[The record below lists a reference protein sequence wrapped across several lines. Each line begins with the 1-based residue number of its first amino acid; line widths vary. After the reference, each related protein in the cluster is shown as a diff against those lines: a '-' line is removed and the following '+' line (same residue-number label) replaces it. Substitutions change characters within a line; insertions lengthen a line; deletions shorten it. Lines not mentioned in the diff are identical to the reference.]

1 MNKTTEPIPFARPF
15 IGAEEEEAVL
25 RVLRSGWL
33 TTGAEALQFE
43 KEFADFFR
51 RSTTTGPIISA
62 GLEGPTGNDATA
74 EPAAQD
80 AVASPTAQDS
90 ATQNA
95 ATQFPAASAYQ
106 NLTALAVNSATSGLH
121 LALEA
126 CGVGPGNIVITSTYT
141 FTATAE
147 VVRYLGA
154 HVVFVDV
161 APNSYLMNVQALEQ
175 TLERLSRGRPAYP
188 PRPGTNDPAE
198 GFGPRGEVKAIIPV
212 HVAGLSCDMDAI
224 MNLARTY
231 HVKVIEDAAHA
242 FPSQLA
248 DGRWAGL
255 LGDIGVFSFY
265 ATKTIT
271 TGEGGMVLTRDRQL
285 AQRIAIMRS
294 HGIDRSIWNRYTDTK
309 ASWRYAVVAP
319 GYKYNLPDVLAAIG
333 RIQLERAI
341 QLLDMRRAIAE
352 SYNHAFRDIDEL
364 LLPPT
369 GVENAWYLYPIRLAG
384 SWGKTVRDRFVEH
397 LQTLGIGVS
406 VHFIPLHTM
415 PYYRSLY
422 HLDDQDFPHALD
434 MFSRSISLPIWP
446 GMTSEQIQRVIDGVI
461 ETVKTLKG

>member
-1 MNKTTEPIPFARPF
+1 MNKTIEPIPFARPF
-15 IGAEEEEAVL
+15 IGAEEEAAVL

-33 TTGAEALQFE
+33 TTGSEALQFE

-51 RSTTTGPIISA
+51 RNTTT
-62 GLEGPTGNDATA
+62 N
-74 EPAAQD
+74 PA
-80 AVASPTAQDS
+80 
-90 ATQNA
+90 
-95 ATQFPAASAYQ
+95 PAMSAYQ
-106 NLTALAVNSATSGLH
+106 DLTALAVNSATSGLH

-126 CGVGPGNIVITSTYT
+126 CGVGPGDIVITSTYT

-161 APNSYLMNVQALEQ
+161 APNSYLMDVQALEQ
-175 TLERLSRGRPAYP
+175 TFERLARGRPAYP
-188 PRPGTNDPAE
+188 PRPGTNDPEE
-198 GFGPRGEVKAIIPV
+198 GFGPRGQVKAIIPV

-231 HVKVIEDAAHA
+231 NARVIEDAAHA

-248 DGRWAGL
+248 DGRWVGL

-271 TGEGGMVLTRDRQL
+271 TGEGGMILTRDKTIAR
-285 AQRIAIMRS
+285 RISIMRS
-294 HGIDRSIWNRYTDTK
+294 HGIDRSIWNRYTDTR
-309 ASWRYAVVAP
+309 ASWKYAVVAP
-319 GYKYNLPDVLAAIG
+319 GYKYNLPDVLAALG
-333 RIQLERAI
+333 RVQLSRAME
-341 QLLDMRRAIAE
+341 LLEMRRAIAHT
-352 SYNHAFRDIDEL
+352 YTQAFRSTHGL

-369 GVENAWYLYPIRLAG
+369 GPENAWHLYPIRLAG
-384 SWGKTVRDRFVEH
+384 SWGKTVRNQFIEH
-397 LQTLGIGVS
+397 LQALGIGVS

-422 HLDDQDFPHALD
+422 NLDEQDFPQALD
-434 MFSRSISLPIWP
+434 IFSRSISIPIWP
-446 GMTSEQIQRVIDGVI
+446 GMTREQIQRVVDGVV
-461 ETVKTLKG
+461 ETVKILKG